1 MWVFPFPPVYVGI
14 LMTWGMCFIL
24 AMWLILWEN
33 FMRKFS
39 HHLIIPFIYSFN
51 HCLTIFLLIL
61 NILVCVTQTF
71 PGNGKIVIF
80 SKQLPKYILFGYVY
94 YVLII
99 KLFFKMSCNFSCPLV
114 NLHKHTFWH
123 LYAINRINPWN
134 H

>member
-1 MWVFPFPPVYVGI
+1 MGLSFPPCLCGHFNDLRHVFYSCYVTTI
-14 LMTWGMCFIL
+14 
-24 AMWLILWEN
+24 N

-123 LYAINRINPWN
+123 LYAINRINP
-134 H
+134 